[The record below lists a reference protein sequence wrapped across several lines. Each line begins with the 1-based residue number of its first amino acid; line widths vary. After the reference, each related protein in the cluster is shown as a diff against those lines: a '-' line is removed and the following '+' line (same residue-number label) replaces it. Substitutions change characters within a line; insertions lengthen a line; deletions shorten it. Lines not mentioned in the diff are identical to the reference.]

1 MNQIFIL
8 LGRWGIVPLLR
19 GGHPPQLKSKLETRE
34 GGGLGVFVFCEQPFK
49 VGGIIYL
56 P

>member
-19 GGHPPQLKSKLETRE
+19 GGGSPPTEKQIGNQ
-34 GGGLGVFVFCEQPFK
+34 GGGWSWGFC
-49 VGGIIYL
+49 IL
-56 P
+56 